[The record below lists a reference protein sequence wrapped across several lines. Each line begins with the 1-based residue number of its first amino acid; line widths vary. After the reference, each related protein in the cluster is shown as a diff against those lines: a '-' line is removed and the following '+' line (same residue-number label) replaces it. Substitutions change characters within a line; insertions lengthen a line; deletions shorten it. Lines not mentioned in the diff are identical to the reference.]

1 MIKSWKKFISSLFD
15 YCFNAEN
22 CAESDE
28 KVIVLINQIFAELNQ
43 ASTKSPSCQMNALVG
58 LGILLSELGI
68 SVCSNKSANISR
80 FRKGSIKKLNWNI
93 FEKTE
98 SSLSSKNVWRI
109 ANCGAVYYT
118 RSSNLH

>member
-28 KVIVLINQIFAELNQ
+28 KVLFLINQIFAELNQ

-68 SVCSNKSANISR
+68 SGCSNKSANILS
-80 FRKGSIKKLNWNI
+80 FRKSSIRKLI
-93 FEKTE
+93 
-98 SSLSSKNVWRI
+98 L
-109 ANCGAVYYT
+109 
-118 RSSNLH
+118 NL